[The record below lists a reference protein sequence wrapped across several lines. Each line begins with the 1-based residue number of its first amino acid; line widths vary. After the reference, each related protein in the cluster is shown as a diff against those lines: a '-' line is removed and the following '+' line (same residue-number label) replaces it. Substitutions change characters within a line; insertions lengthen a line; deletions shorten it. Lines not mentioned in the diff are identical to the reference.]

1 MATAFPV
8 PEHRVE
14 VIAAVEAAI
23 ARVHDEPGVEL
34 YALHEGRD
42 RLVMIEKYE
51 SEEALSEHNK
61 GRGARRP
68 AVRFGG
74 QAQQGPRPAG
84 PGTAPGRKRA
94 EGHALTARLGR
105 PLIGGRRGGFEPGLS
120 DRDSR
125 HPSKPRHQ
133 RPGEGETVAGRC
145 DASSEATVT
154 SIARSRRYLG
164 WQAARAIDPYLPITL
179 RQPLGAAS

>member
-1 MATAFPV
+1 MSVIAVATAFPV

-61 GRGARRP
+61 GAALADLLSALEGKLSSDLD
-68 AVRFGG
+68 
-74 QAQQGPRPAG
+74 AG

-94 EGHALTARLGR
+94 EGHARTARLGR

-125 HPSKPRHQ
+125 HPSNL
-133 RPGEGETVAGRC
+133 GISAG
-145 DASSEATVT
+145 
-154 SIARSRRYLG
+154 
-164 WQAARAIDPYLPITL
+164 
-179 RQPLGAAS
+179 